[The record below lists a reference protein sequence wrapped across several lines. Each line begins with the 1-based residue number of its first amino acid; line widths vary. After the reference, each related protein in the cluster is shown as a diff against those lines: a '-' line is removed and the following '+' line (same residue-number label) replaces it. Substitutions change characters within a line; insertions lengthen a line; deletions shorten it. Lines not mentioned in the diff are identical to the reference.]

1 MSEPY
6 TSGITATAARV
17 FPSAAIGGAQVE
29 VIAQITST
37 RVIAIAGIAIAPA
50 ISSAPG
56 LPIVRSAPPPRP
68 CRR

>member
-17 FPSAAIGGAQVE
+17 FPQAGVRAVSGA

-37 RVIAIAGIAIAPA
+37 SVTAIAGIAIAA
-50 ISSAPG
+50 AMSSETG
-56 LPIVRSAPPPRP
+56 LPIVPISCAPRP